1 MAKDKE
7 TEVTVKKVKNPY
19 LYKSGKEWKG
29 NKDGRPKGTYSL
41 VTILKRK
48 LSEAVEKGGKELGE
62 ELVEIWLEQAKSK
75 KDFKALEKIVQYIDG
90 MPKQGFKLE
99 GEINN
104 NVELNDQQVKQL
116 AESIARGAKDS
127 LSEEAGE

>member
-1 MAKDKE
+1 M
-7 TEVTVKKVKNPY
+7 TFVKGHDPKRNY
-19 LYKSGKEWKG
+19 E
-29 NKDGRPKGTYSL
+29 GRPKGTYSL
-41 VTILKRK
+41 VTILKKK
-48 LSEAVEKGGKELGE
+48 LAEAVEKGGKELGE

-90 MPKQGFKLE
+90 MPKQGFKIE